1 MPKQL
6 LESYPAADW
15 RYDELLAGA
24 NQPRPHWQR
33 VFASLAGST
42 QQQMRDRIA
51 SVDRQVRE
59 NGVTYNVYADT
70 KGLARPWELDP
81 LPMLI
86 PNDDWAAIEAGI
98 AQRATLLNHILADLY
113 GEQRLLREGLIPP
126 ALVFGHSG
134 FLRPVHGMKVP
145 GDVHLH
151 LYAADLA
158 RSPDG
163 KWWVIADRTQ
173 APSGAG
179 YALEN
184 RLIVSR
190 VFPELFRE
198 EPVQR
203 LANFFAT
210 LRDSLARLAP
220 HGAGPSLTV
229 LLTPGPYNETYFE
242 HSFLA
247 RYLGFPLVQGG
258 DLTVREGCVWLKT
271 IEGLRRVHAIL
282 RRQDDDF
289 CDPVELRSDS
299 ALGIP
304 GLADCARRGSV
315 LIANALG
322 SGVLESGSLFGFLP
336 RLAETLLGA
345 PLAMPSVATW
355 WCGEA
360 PALEDALA
368 KIDRLVFKSAS
379 PAYPFEPVFADGLG
393 KQERAAFE
401 ARLRAH
407 PERFVAQELVRL
419 SQAPVLDRS
428 HGRRLEARAVG
439 LRVYAVATEGGYM
452 VMPGGL
458 TRTAGSHDARVISM
472 QRGGGSKDTWVL
484 SAGPVNTS
492 FSLLRTTLSGKDI
505 VRAPAGLPSR
515 VAENLFWFGRY
526 AERCDNAARLLRVA
540 LNRAVL
546 DVDDDDDTKPLA
558 ALAKDFGLLQDDVPL
573 ESALLA
579 AATRPDQPFGL
590 AANLLQLARVAFNV
604 RDRLS
609 LDNWRTI
616 NRLTQDNAF
625 GREVTISGAL
635 NWLDRAING
644 LMTLSGFAL
653 DGMTRD
659 TGWRFLSLGRRIERL
674 AFVSLAISTAC
685 RDGRGSGVA
694 WLLEVADSIITYRS
708 RYLSRPEWLPA
719 LDLLMQDDANPRS
732 LAFQAKGIVDYLE
745 RLEVMFGPCGRE
757 LLVAPLAALRS
768 LDPDRDLRPES
779 ARLERTLLSLRA
791 GALDLSDRL
800 SLRFFSHTDA
810 PHIVTLAA

>member
-1 MPKQL
+1 MQKQL
-6 LESYPAADW
+6 LENYPPAEW
-15 RYDELLAGA
+15 RYDELLAEA
-24 NQPRPHWQR
+24 QLPRPHWNR
-33 VFASLAGST
+33 LFETLVGSAA
-42 QQQMRDRIA
+42 QQMRERIA

-59 NGVTYNVYADT
+59 NGITYNVYADA
-70 KGLARPWELDP
+70 KGLDRPWELDL

-86 PNDDWAAIEAGI
+86 PDGEWATIEAGI
-98 AQRATLLNHILADLY
+98 AQRATLLNHLLGDLY
-113 GEQRLLREGLIPP
+113 GEQRLLRDGLIPP
-126 ALVFGHSG
+126 ALIFGHSG

-145 GDVHLH
+145 GGVHLH

-198 EPVQR
+198 ERVQR
-203 LANFFAT
+203 LASFFAT

-220 HGAGPSLTV
+220 HGTGTPLTV

-242 HSFLA
+242 HTFLA
-247 RYLGFPLVQGG
+247 RYLGFPLVEGG
-258 DLTVREGCVWLKT
+258 DLTVRGGCVWLKT

-299 ALGIP
+299 ALGVP

-336 RLAETLLGA
+336 RLAQAVLDA
-345 PLAMPSVATW
+345 PLIMPSVATW

-360 PALEDALA
+360 PALEDAIK
-368 KIDRLVFKSAS
+368 KIERLVFKSAT
-379 PAYPFEPVFADGLG
+379 PAFPFEPVFGDGLN
-393 KQERAAFE
+393 KQERATFE
-401 ARLRAH
+401 GRLRAH

-419 SQAPVLDRS
+419 SQAPVLDRN

-439 LRVYAVATEGGYM
+439 LRVFAVATAHGYM

-492 FSLLRTTLSGKDI
+492 FSLLRTTLSSKDL

-515 VAENLFWFGRY
+515 AAENLFWFGRY

-540 LNRAVL
+540 INRAVL
-546 DVDDDDDTKPLA
+546 DADDDDDTQPLT
-558 ALAKDFGLLQDDVPL
+558 ALAGSFGLMQEDETL

-579 AATRPDQPFGL
+579 AATRPERPFGL

-635 NWLDRAING
+635 NWLDRAITG

-659 TGWRFLSLGRRIERL
+659 TGWRFLSIGRRIERL
-674 AFVSLAISTAC
+674 AFVSLAIGTAC
-685 RDGRGSGVA
+685 KEGRSSGLA

-708 RYLSRPEWLPA
+708 RYLSRPEWMPT
-719 LDLLMQDDANPRS
+719 LDLLMLDDANPRS
-732 LAFQAKGIVDYLE
+732 LAFQAKGLADYLE
-745 RLEVMFGPCGRE
+745 RLEVTFGPCGRD
-757 LLVAPLAALRS
+757 LLVAPLASLRA

-779 ARLERTLLSLRA
+779 ARLERTLTGLRSA
-791 GALDLSDRL
+791 SHALSDRL

-810 PHIVTLAA
+810 PRIVTLAA